1 MFDGIIALAQLLV
14 LGYVA
19 LKIIWWMTQRHDDE

>member
-14 LGYVA
+14 LGYVT